1 MKWSVDFYENLLYF
15 CSAKFNGNIMT
26 AVQMRLNAE
35 LFGALQTI
43 SEDEGLM
50 KKAVKSL
57 KRIASQK
64 QAQDENLMSM
74 AQLED
79 LVRQGEKEISEGD
92 VQPIA
97 IDDLW
102 K

>member
-1 MKWSVDFYENLLYF
+1 
-15 CSAKFNGNIMT
+15 
-26 AVQMRLNAE
+26 
-35 LFGALQTI
+35 
-43 SEDEGLM
+43 M

-64 QAQDENLMSM
+64 QAQDESLMSM

-79 LVRQGEKEISEGD
+79 LVHQGEKEISEGN

>member
-1 MKWSVDFYENLLYF
+1 
-15 CSAKFNGNIMT
+15 MT

-35 LFGALQTI
+35 LFEALQTI

-79 LVRQGEKEISEGD
+79 LVRQGEKEISEGN

>member
-1 MKWSVDFYENLLYF
+1 
-15 CSAKFNGNIMT
+15 MT

-35 LFGALQTI
+35 LFEALQTI

-79 LVRQGEKEISEGD
+79 IVCQGEKEISEGN

>member
-1 MKWSVDFYENLLYF
+1 MKCRFYENLLYF
-15 CSAKFNGNIMT
+15 CSAKLNGNIMT

-64 QAQDENLMSM
+64 QAQDESLMSM

-79 LVRQGEKEISEGD
+79 LVHQGEKEISEGN